1 MTNAE
6 KIVLRRLMKVSVDQL
21 EGEARPEFVASLTK
35 NIESIGFTFSA
46 DVIERLI
53 TWSPE
58 QLLKFAES
66 LIPTLLKMVGGDV
79 KYNPMYPNFPTQ
91 VMEADAAELYLNAIC
106 LLYTSPSP
114 RDS

>member
-1 MTNAE
+1 MTKAE

-53 TWSPE
+53 TWSPK
-58 QLLKFAES
+58 QLLKLS
-66 LIPTLLKMVGGDV
+66 LIH
-79 KYNPMYPNFPTQ
+79 
-91 VMEADAAELYLNAIC
+91 I
-106 LLYTSPSP
+106 
-114 RDS
+114 